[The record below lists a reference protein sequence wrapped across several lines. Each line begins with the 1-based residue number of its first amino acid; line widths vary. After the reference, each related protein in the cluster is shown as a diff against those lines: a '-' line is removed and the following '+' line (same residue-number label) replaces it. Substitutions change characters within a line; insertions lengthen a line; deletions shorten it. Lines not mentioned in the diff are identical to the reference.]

1 MMEEQKSKIHIQW
14 FPGHMTK
21 AKRQM
26 EEHLKLVDMVIE
38 LRDARIP
45 NASKNPLIEQLTKRR
60 RPGAGSNICRTNR

>member
-38 LRDARIP
+38 LRD
-45 NASKNPLIEQLTKRR
+45 
-60 RPGAGSNICRTNR
+60 RTADETEAAADPADQTG